1 VSAPDRV
8 VSLGE
13 SMTPLLALRRLGAEL
28 DVPRLWVKDEGLLP
42 TGSFKA
48 RGASVGVSRAREL
61 GARLLAMPVGAPA
74 ITRVETVAAGA
85 DLRLVDGLISDA
97 GRLVAAGTEASAGDW
112 FDVATLKEPYRIEG
126 KKTMGY
132 EIAEQLGWRMPDVV
146 VYPTGGGVGLIGI
159 HKALTELRELGWVD
173 GPLPQLVAVQSTG
186 CAPIVAAY
194 ESGASESQARP
205 NARTVAFGINVPKAL
220 GDFLVL
226 RAVRETRG
234 IAVAVD
240 DAEMLADTRLVGRL
254 EGLFCCPEGA
264 ATVSAVRRLRA
275 SGWLGAD
282 DEVVLL
288 NTGAGQIYPDSVA
301 GDAPVVPADGEL
313 VLD

>member
-1 VSAPDRV
+1 
-8 VSLGE
+8 
-13 SMTPLLALRRLGAEL
+13 
-28 DVPRLWVKDEGLLP
+28 
-42 TGSFKA
+42 
-48 RGASVGVSRAREL
+48 
-61 GARLLAMPVGAPA
+61 
-74 ITRVETVAAGA
+74 
-85 DLRLVDGLISDA
+85 
-97 GRLVAAGTEASAGDW
+97 
-112 FDVATLKEPYRIEG
+112 
-126 KKTMGY
+126 GY

-159 HKALTELRELGWVD
+159 HKALTELRELGWVE
-173 GPLPQLVAVQSTG
+173 GPLPRLVAVQSTG

-194 ESGASESQARP
+194 ESGASASKAWP

-240 DAEMLADTRLVGRL
+240 DAEILADVQLVGRL

-275 SGWLGAD
+275 SEWLGAD

-288 NTGAGQIYPDSVA
+288 NTGAGLIYPDSVTV
-301 GDAPVVPADGEL
+301 DAPVVPADGEL